1 MLVIA
6 PEGPLDGPCI
16 ETLLDQSFGLDR
28 FRKTSYRYRVGIA
41 PVADLCLV
49 AREGAAIVGAIRYWP
64 IRLGA
69 TPALLLGPLAID
81 PARRGQGIGRALMRA
96 SLDRAA
102 AMGYR
107 LVFLVGDPAYYVQH
121 GFEVAPGTIAMP
133 GEDPARLQYVTLAG
147 AELPV
152 QGGLLLCERGPGL
165 LGDPVEVGEQRAAQG
180 GETLVGGHGVVHLAH
195 PGRHGAGHAGPAH
208 DRRQRLDERADGER
222 HGPGRGQAAQ
232 GLPHDPEPQALAS
245 VLAREARDRLARLRV
260 E

>member
-16 ETLLDQSFGLDR
+16 ETLLDLSFGPDR

-41 PVADLCLV
+41 AIADLCLV
-49 AREGAAIVGAIRYWP
+49 AREGEAIVGAIRYWP

-69 TPALLLGPLAID
+69 VPALLLGPLAID

-96 SLDRAA
+96 SLDRAEV
-102 AMGYR
+102 MGYR

-121 GFEVAPGTIAMP
+121 GFKVAPGTIAMP

-147 AELPV
+147 AELPSA
-152 QGGLLLCERGPGL
+152 GGLLLRERGPGL
-165 LGDPVEVGEQRAAQG
+165 LGDPLEVGEQWAAERG
-180 GETLVGGHGVVHLAH
+180 DALVAGHGLVHLAQPGGHG
-195 PGRHGAGHAGPAH
+195 GGHAGPAH
-208 DRRQRLDERADGER
+208 DRRQRLDQGADGEHHR
-222 HGPGRGQAAQ
+222 ARLGQAPQ
-232 GLPHDPEPQALAS
+232 GLPLDPEPQAPAG
-245 VLAREARDRLARLRV
+245 VLAREVRDRLARLRV